1 MTMARREQEM
11 TGIDDAERRRSFPM
25 ETGSSSTNPIASQP
39 NDKRSRVSS
48 SANLKSRTNAMDHP
62 VEDINASAKYI
73 LGGDYGTS
81 IFLLTKALKK
91 IKLIISGD
99 AKVATPAEP
108 ESIETFAPRDLQRS
122 GCIENKQEDRDRFKS
137 SGDAFEYGFFD
148 MAAENFLNTSVP
160 MQEGGFCKFRRVSVF
175 ETPLTVKGDLFG
187 VSLDTPLCH
196 DLSCV
201 VMYNLALSHQLQA
214 IALFKFA
221 EENGELASHYLKQAM
236 SLYQL
241 CQQMFKNHSTQVQ
254 DPALHCMGLI
264 SNLGQIHHL
273 NGDSQKAR
281 ECNEYLLSVLMYTVD
296 GSKGQSPHFDNL
308 VLDGFLSIV
317 EHLVIS
323 DDCTAPAA

>member
-1 MTMARREQEM
+1 
-11 TGIDDAERRRSFPM
+11 
-25 ETGSSSTNPIASQP
+25 
-39 NDKRSRVSS
+39 
-48 SANLKSRTNAMDHP
+48 MDHP

-221 EENGELASHYLKQAM
+221 EENGELASHYLIETGDELVSALSANVQKPFYTGSRSGPPLHGTNKQ
-236 SLYQL
+236 SR
-241 CQQMFKNHSTQVQ
+241 
-254 DPALHCMGLI
+254 P
-264 SNLGQIHHL
+264 
-273 NGDSQKAR
+273 DSSPKWR
-281 ECNEYLLSVLMYTVD
+281 L
-296 GSKGQSPHFDNL
+296 SKGTG
-308 VLDGFLSIV
+308 V
-317 EHLVIS
+317 
-323 DDCTAPAA
+323 